1 MGKADQVGD
10 KRLLL
15 KRALDIAGAAALV
28 LLLAPVILAVGLV
41 VLLDDGWPII
51 HRRRVVGMRGQFD
64 AFKFR
69 TMRTDADK
77 ILEAN
82 PELKREFERNFKL
95 KNDPRLTRTGPV
107 LRKLSLDEL
116 PQFFNV
122 LQGQMSLVGPRM
134 ISPPELAKF
143 GPDQETLLS
152 VKPGLTGYW
161 QVNGRQEVN
170 YEERVRMELHYI
182 RNWNLGLDVKIL
194 FKTPYAIFKRQG
206 AY

>member
-1 MGKADQVGD
+1 MDKSDQAD

-15 KRALDIAGAAALV
+15 KRALDIAGAAALIF
-28 LLLAPVILAVGLV
+28 LLAPVIVTVGLV

-51 HRRRVVGMRGQFD
+51 HRRRVVGMGGQFD

-69 TMRTDADK
+69 TMRADADK

-82 PELKREFERNFKL
+82 PDLKREFELNFKL

-122 LQGQMSLVGPRM
+122 LRGQMSLVGPRM
-134 ISPPELAKF
+134 ISPPELAKY
-143 GPDQETLLS
+143 GADKETLLS

-161 QVNGRQEVN
+161 QVNGRQDVN